1 MSQFSEMMGSFIRTG
16 NYPMEANYIFPTE
29 AALKEFYND
38 PINATTLH
46 KGLLKLV
53 ENGGDGKQALYWV
66 VKKQTNDDLEFVKL
80 IENIDIDTI
89 DGQLED
95 LYNRL
100 EEEIKNRKDGET
112 AIWGTNDPTNVPE
125 ELNSLLD
132 LATAVTN
139 LIKEVQDIHKELI
152 DSDESI
158 RKSLKTEIKATV
170 GTQENDIVS
179 YLKTLP
185 YKSLTEAANA
195 LNKFLNTT
203 DVDSNQINTLP
214 ELQFFLEGYNDT
226 QKLRHVLLDL
236 QAEIL
241 GNPFPTREFRTL
253 RAIEDFVRILKA
265 DSEATDN
272 NIQSEL
278 DNTQI
283 GVGLSG
289 DGSYNA
295 DKETYYLKD
304 ATSIMNALKV
314 LDSLMYEAIK
324 GITIQASNEDVV
336 NLNVRKELEGYVI
349 GATLNLSN
357 VLGNDL
363 IKKDDG
369 LYFNVKSTYNNGTL
383 SLYVNDKLV
392 AQHILGFSSIVE
404 SAFYDSSNESIVIVF
419 KLLSGE
425 KQTITIP
432 VGTLIRELEVD
443 NSQPNKVVELVRETV
458 VDGADKLS
466 ADVRIHVDK
475 HNILK
480 KVGNALSVDGTTD
493 SITHNDKTLNSVI
506 EEIRTTEAESTSNLT
521 QKITAEVDRA
531 KAEEGSIKTSLGE
544 FKDNTNKA
552 VSDLKLKDSE
562 IQAAVLA
569 ETNRATEVE
578 NNIKASV
585 QDLKASDST
594 IKESIEELKVST
606 QNNAREITTAKNL
619 IGLEAERAQNAE
631 ETLTQRASAIEAE
644 LSDVSKQQV
653 DTGKEVV
660 SLTNKLD
667 SEIARSTTKDS
678 ELNIAISKEIDRATE
693 QERVLSTALDTKVGT
708 VTIRKSE
715 ANDLQYIL
723 YVDSK
728 ASGEI
733 NIPKDQF
740 LKSVTLENN
749 SILQFKFE
757 TTSGVVTTD
766 INIEDVFAE
775 SLSNLETKVNQK
787 ADIVSPIFT
796 GIPQIQDSPDENDSS
811 QRIPTTNWV
820 NTRVSKS
827 EETFN
832 QHIKDKQNPHNV
844 TAEQIGAY
852 TKLEIDSKFNKIDEI
867 TNKCIKATDEASK
880 INATLDIDT
889 NTLTV
894 TDRNGI
900 STSLEV
906 WGTTDE
912 HISVYLSSED
922 GLATVSNLDV
932 SLVYVGTDQVY
943 HATTDDNGICQ
954 FIVPNGIKYRIILPE
969 IQDYLTPAEE
979 EHMASIASRSIEHRY
994 RRIGEEVEQ
1003 VYIQVNQM
1011 ENGVYSP
1018 IENHQIKLKIGTG
1031 TTSTY
1036 YTPENGTLV
1045 LNIPSGQE
1053 YVIDIATKENYYI
1066 RGQKYHYE
1074 LQATQIR
1081 RHIYVNFRAY
1091 ESGIWIVTD
1100 QNEEVTYEDWIQQ
1113 DRDPQSA
1120 QLIKIATGELSA
1132 AGGVYYLKIDD
1143 LRFRNAPSHQWA
1155 SQNVLF
1161 TSIPE
1166 NGNSLTA
1173 DYYYDGYTSTK
1184 NIQQEGDTRTIGT
1197 NAADYALAQTLQIGE
1212 LTLNG
1217 FMGSCGQWITV
1228 WRNKEHIDD
1237 ILEVVRPDLNDGKT
1251 YYLFSNWSVAKWTSS
1266 QNGASN
1272 AWYLSSVFNV
1282 SYNKYNS
1289 YAVLVFYAPS

>member
-38 PINATTLH
+38 PINVTTLH
-46 KGLLKLV
+46 KGLLKVV

-89 DGQLED
+89 DGQLEE
-95 LYNRL
+95 LQNKL
-100 EEEIKNRKDGET
+100 EEEIRNRKNGET
-112 AIWGTNDPTNVPE
+112 AIWGTTDPTNVPE

-139 LIKEVQDIHKELI
+139 LTKEVQDF
-152 DSDESI
+152 
-158 RKSLKTEIKATV
+158 RKSFKAEIKATV
-170 GTQENDIVS
+170 GTQEDDIVS

-185 YKSLTEAANA
+185 YESLTEAANA

-203 DVDSNQINTLP
+203 DTDSNQINTLP
-214 ELQFFLEGYNDT
+214 ELQLFLEGYTDT

-241 GNPFPTREFRTL
+241 GNPLPTQEFRTL

-265 DSEATDN
+265 DSEATDK

-349 GATLNLSN
+349 GAKLNLSN
-357 VLGNDL
+357 VIGNNL
-363 IKKDDG
+363 VKKDDG

-392 AQHILGFSSIVE
+392 SQHILGFSSIVE
-404 SAFYDSSNESIVIVF
+404 SAFYDSHNESIVIVF

-425 KQTITIP
+425 RQTITVP
-432 VGTLIRELEVD
+432 VGALIRELEVD
-443 NSQPNKVVELVRETV
+443 NSQPDKVVELVRETV

-466 ADVRIHVDK
+466 ADVRIHTDR

-480 KVGNALSVDGTTD
+480 KVGNALSVDGTTNN
-493 SITHNDKTLNSVI
+493 ITHNDKTLSSVI
-506 EEIRTTEAESTSNLT
+506 EEIKTTEAESTSNLT
-521 QKITAEVDRA
+521 QKITAEA
-531 KAEEGSIKTSLGE
+531 
-544 FKDNTNKA
+544 
-552 VSDLKLKDSE
+552 
-562 IQAAVLA
+562 
-569 ETNRATEVE
+569 
-578 NNIKASV
+578 
-585 QDLKASDST
+585 
-594 IKESIEELKVST
+594 
-606 QNNAREITTAKNL
+606 
-619 IGLEAERAQNAE
+619 
-631 ETLTQRASAIEAE
+631 
-644 LSDVSKQQV
+644 
-653 DTGKEVV
+653 
-660 SLTNKLD
+660 
-667 SEIARSTTKDS
+667 
-678 ELNIAISKEIDRATE
+678 DRATE
-693 QERVLSTALDTKVGT
+693 AENVLKV
-708 VTIRKSE
+708 
-715 ANDLQYIL
+715 
-723 YVDSK
+723 
-728 ASGEI
+728 
-733 NIPKDQF
+733 
-740 LKSVTLENN
+740 SV
-749 SILQFKFE
+749 Q
-757 TTSGVVTTD
+757 D
-766 INIEDVFAE
+766 
-775 SLSNLETKVNQK
+775 LETKVNQK

-796 GIPQIQDSPDENDSS
+796 GIPQIQNSPDENDSS

-820 NTRVSKS
+820 NTKVLKS
-827 EETFN
+827 EERFN

-844 TAEQIGAY
+844 TAEQVGSY
-852 TKLEIDSKFNKIDEI
+852 TKLEVDSKFNKIDEI
-867 TNKCIKATDEASK
+867 TNKCVKATDEASK

-889 NTLTV
+889 NILTV

-922 GLATVSNLDV
+922 GLAVVSGLDV
-932 SLVYVGTDQVY
+932 SLIYVGTDQVY

-969 IQDYLTPAEE
+969 IQDYLTPSEE

-1036 YTPENGTLV
+1036 YTPANGTLV

-1113 DRDPQSA
+1113 NRDPKSA

-1143 LRFRNAPSHQWA
+1143 LRFRNAPDHQWA

-1173 DYYYDGYTSTK
+1173 DYYYDGYTSSK
-1184 NIQQEGDTRTIGT
+1184 NIQQEGDTRSIGT
-1197 NAADYALAQTLQIGE
+1197 NAVDYALAQTLQIGE

-1217 FMGSCGQWITV
+1217 FIGSCGQWVTI

-1237 ILEVVRPDLNDGKT
+1237 ILEVVRPDLRDGRT
-1251 YYLFSNWSVAKWTSS
+1251 YYLFSNWTTNKWTSS
-1266 QNGASN
+1266 QDDARGAWVL
-1272 AWYLSSVFNV
+1272 ASVFYGNV
-1282 SYNKYNS
+1282 KNDSF
-1289 YAVLVFYAPS
+1289 AVLVFYAPS

>member
-46 KGLLKLV
+46 KGLLKIV

-89 DGQLED
+89 DGQLEE
-95 LYNRL
+95 LQNKL
-100 EEEIKNRKDGET
+100 EEEIRNRKNGDT

-139 LIKEVQDIHKELI
+139 LTKEVQDF
-152 DSDESI
+152 
-158 RKSLKTEIKATV
+158 RKSFKAEIKATV
-170 GTQENDIVS
+170 GTQEDDIVS

-185 YKSLTEAANA
+185 YKSLTETANA

-203 DVDSNQINTLP
+203 DTDSNQINTLP
-214 ELQFFLEGYNDT
+214 ELQLFLEGYNDT
-226 QKLRHVLLDL
+226 QKLRQVLLDL

-241 GNPFPTREFRTL
+241 GNPLPTQEFRTL
-253 RAIEDFVRILKA
+253 RAIEDFIRILKA
-265 DSEATDN
+265 DSEATDK

-349 GATLNLSN
+349 GAKLNLSN

-363 IKKDDG
+363 VKKDDG

-392 AQHILGFSSIVE
+392 SQHILGFSSIVE

-425 KQTITIP
+425 EQTITVP
-432 VGTLIRELEVD
+432 VGALIRELEVD
-443 NSQPNKVVELVRETV
+443 NSQPDKVVELVRETV

-466 ADVRIHVDK
+466 ADVRIHSDR

-493 SITHNDKTLNSVI
+493 SITHNDKTLSSVI
-506 EEIRTTEAESTSNLT
+506 EEIKTIEAESTSNLT
-521 QKITAEVDRA
+521 QKITAEA
-531 KAEEGSIKTSLGE
+531 
-544 FKDNTNKA
+544 
-552 VSDLKLKDSE
+552 
-562 IQAAVLA
+562 
-569 ETNRATEVE
+569 
-578 NNIKASV
+578 
-585 QDLKASDST
+585 
-594 IKESIEELKVST
+594 
-606 QNNAREITTAKNL
+606 
-619 IGLEAERAQNAE
+619 
-631 ETLTQRASAIEAE
+631 
-644 LSDVSKQQV
+644 
-653 DTGKEVV
+653 
-660 SLTNKLD
+660 
-667 SEIARSTTKDS
+667 
-678 ELNIAISKEIDRATE
+678 DRATE
-693 QERVLSTALDTKVGT
+693 AENVLKV
-708 VTIRKSE
+708 
-715 ANDLQYIL
+715 
-723 YVDSK
+723 
-728 ASGEI
+728 
-733 NIPKDQF
+733 
-740 LKSVTLENN
+740 SV
-749 SILQFKFE
+749 Q
-757 TTSGVVTTD
+757 D
-766 INIEDVFAE
+766 
-775 SLSNLETKVNQK
+775 LETKVNQK

-796 GIPQIQDSPDENDSS
+796 GIPQIQNSPDENDSS

-820 NTRVSKS
+820 NTKVLKS
-827 EETFN
+827 EERFN

-844 TAEQIGAY
+844 TAEQVGSY
-852 TKLEIDSKFNKIDEI
+852 TKLEVDSKFNKIDEI
-867 TNKCIKATDEASK
+867 TNKCVKVTNEASK

-889 NTLTV
+889 NILTV

-922 GLATVSNLDV
+922 GLAVVSGLDV
-932 SLVYVGTDQVY
+932 SLIYVGTDQVY

-969 IQDYLTPAEE
+969 IQDYLTPSEE

-1018 IENHQIKLKIGTG
+1018 IENHQVKLKIGTG

-1036 YTPENGTLV
+1036 YTTENGTLV

-1074 LQATQIR
+1074 FQATEIR
-1081 RHIYVNFRAY
+1081 RYIYVNFRAY

-1100 QNEEVTYEDWIQQ
+1100 QNEEVTYEDWIKQ

-1143 LRFRNAPSHQWA
+1143 LRFRQAPSHQWA

-1173 DYYYDGYTSTK
+1173 DYYYDGYTSSK

-1197 NAADYALAQTLQIGE
+1197 NAVDYALAQTLQIGE

-1217 FMGSCGQWITV
+1217 FIGSCGQWVTI

-1237 ILEVVRPDLNDGKT
+1237 ILEVVRPDLGGGRA
-1251 YYLFSNWSVAKWTSS
+1251 YYLFSDWTDARWTSS
-1266 QNGASN
+1266 QNGAFH
-1272 AWYLSSVFNV
+1272 AWYLSSVF
-1282 SYNKYNS
+1282 SYYGSKNGSN
-1289 YAVLVFYAPS
+1289 AVLVFYAPS

>member
-46 KGLLKLV
+46 KGLLKIV

-89 DGQLED
+89 DEQLEE
-95 LYNRL
+95 LQNKL
-100 EEEIKNRKDGET
+100 EEEIRNRKNGET
-112 AIWGTNDPTNVPE
+112 AIWGTTDPTNVPE

-139 LIKEVQDIHKELI
+139 LTKEVQDF
-152 DSDESI
+152 
-158 RKSLKTEIKATV
+158 RKSFKAEIKATV
-170 GTQENDIVS
+170 GTQEDDIVS

-185 YKSLTEAANA
+185 YKSLTETANA

-203 DVDSNQINTLP
+203 DADSNQINTLP
-214 ELQFFLEGYNDT
+214 ELQLFLEGYTDT
-226 QKLRHVLLDL
+226 QKLCHVLLDL

-241 GNPFPTREFRTL
+241 GNPLPTQEFRTL

-265 DSEATDN
+265 DSETTDK

-349 GATLNLSN
+349 GAKLNLSN

-363 IKKDDG
+363 VKKDDG

-392 AQHILGFSSIVE
+392 SQHILGFSSIVE

-425 KQTITIP
+425 EQTVTVP

-466 ADVRIHVDK
+466 ADVRIHSDR

-493 SITHNDKTLNSVI
+493 SITHNDKTLSSVI
-506 EEIRTTEAESTSNLT
+506 EEIKTTEAESTSNLT
-521 QKITAEVDRA
+521 QKITAEA
-531 KAEEGSIKTSLGE
+531 
-544 FKDNTNKA
+544 
-552 VSDLKLKDSE
+552 
-562 IQAAVLA
+562 
-569 ETNRATEVE
+569 
-578 NNIKASV
+578 
-585 QDLKASDST
+585 
-594 IKESIEELKVST
+594 
-606 QNNAREITTAKNL
+606 
-619 IGLEAERAQNAE
+619 
-631 ETLTQRASAIEAE
+631 
-644 LSDVSKQQV
+644 
-653 DTGKEVV
+653 
-660 SLTNKLD
+660 
-667 SEIARSTTKDS
+667 
-678 ELNIAISKEIDRATE
+678 DRATE
-693 QERVLSTALDTKVGT
+693 AENVLKV
-708 VTIRKSE
+708 
-715 ANDLQYIL
+715 
-723 YVDSK
+723 
-728 ASGEI
+728 
-733 NIPKDQF
+733 
-740 LKSVTLENN
+740 SV
-749 SILQFKFE
+749 Q
-757 TTSGVVTTD
+757 D
-766 INIEDVFAE
+766 
-775 SLSNLETKVNQK
+775 LETKVNQK

-796 GIPQIQDSPDENDSS
+796 GIPQIQNSPDENDSS

-820 NTRVSKS
+820 NTKVLKS
-827 EETFN
+827 EERFN

-844 TAEQIGAY
+844 TAEQVGSY
-852 TKLEIDSKFNKIDEI
+852 TKLEVDSKFNKIDEI
-867 TNKCIKATDEASK
+867 TNKCVKATDEASK

-889 NTLTV
+889 NILTV

-922 GLATVSNLDV
+922 GLAVVSGLDV
-932 SLVYVGTDQVY
+932 SLIYVGTDQVY

-954 FIVPNGIKYRIILPE
+954 FIVPNGIKYRVILPE
-969 IQDYLTPAEE
+969 IQDYLTPSEE

-1018 IENHQIKLKIGTG
+1018 IENHQVKLKIGTG

-1036 YTPENGTLV
+1036 YTPKNGTLV

-1074 LQATQIR
+1074 FQATEIR
-1081 RHIYVNFRAY
+1081 RYIYVNFRAY

-1113 DRDPQSA
+1113 NRDPKSA

-1143 LRFRNAPSHQWA
+1143 LRFRKAPSHQWS
-1155 SQNVLF
+1155 SQNILF

-1173 DYYYDGYTSTK
+1173 DYYYDGYTSSK
-1184 NIQQEGDTRTIGT
+1184 NIQQEGDTRTIDT
-1197 NAADYALAQTLQIGE
+1197 NAVDYALAQTLQIGE

-1217 FMGSCGQWITV
+1217 FIGSCGQWATI

-1237 ILEVVRPDLNDGKT
+1237 ILEVVRPDLGDDRT
-1251 YYLFSNWSVAKWTSS
+1251 YYLFSDWTVNKWASS
-1266 QNGASN
+1266 QYGVNN
-1272 AWYLSSVFNV
+1272 AWFLSSVFDYFYKVNGRF
-1282 SYNKYNS
+1282 
-1289 YAVLVFYAPS
+1289 AVLVFYAPS

>member
-46 KGLLKLV
+46 KGLLKIV

-95 LYNRL
+95 LQNKL
-100 EEEIKNRKDGET
+100 EEEIRNRKNGET

-139 LIKEVQDIHKELI
+139 LTKEVQDF
-152 DSDESI
+152 
-158 RKSLKTEIKATV
+158 RKSFKAEIKATV
-170 GTQENDIVS
+170 GTQEDDIVS

-185 YKSLTEAANA
+185 YESLTEAANA

-203 DVDSNQINTLP
+203 DTDSNQINTLP
-214 ELQFFLEGYNDT
+214 ELQLFLEGYTDT

-241 GNPFPTREFRTL
+241 GNPLPTQEFRTL
-253 RAIEDFVRILKA
+253 RAIEDFIRILKA
-265 DSEATDN
+265 DSEATDK

-295 DKETYYLKD
+295 DKETHYLKD

-349 GATLNLSN
+349 GAKLNLSN

-363 IKKDDG
+363 VKKDDG

-425 KQTITIP
+425 EQTVTVP

-466 ADVRIHVDK
+466 ADVRIHADRY
-475 HNILK
+475 NILK

-493 SITHNDKTLNSVI
+493 NITHNDKTLSSVI
-506 EEIRTTEAESTSNLT
+506 EEIKTTEAESTSNLT
-521 QKITAEVDRA
+521 QKITAEA
-531 KAEEGSIKTSLGE
+531 
-544 FKDNTNKA
+544 
-552 VSDLKLKDSE
+552 
-562 IQAAVLA
+562 
-569 ETNRATEVE
+569 
-578 NNIKASV
+578 
-585 QDLKASDST
+585 
-594 IKESIEELKVST
+594 
-606 QNNAREITTAKNL
+606 
-619 IGLEAERAQNAE
+619 
-631 ETLTQRASAIEAE
+631 
-644 LSDVSKQQV
+644 
-653 DTGKEVV
+653 
-660 SLTNKLD
+660 
-667 SEIARSTTKDS
+667 
-678 ELNIAISKEIDRATE
+678 DRATE
-693 QERVLSTALDTKVGT
+693 AENVLKV
-708 VTIRKSE
+708 
-715 ANDLQYIL
+715 
-723 YVDSK
+723 
-728 ASGEI
+728 
-733 NIPKDQF
+733 
-740 LKSVTLENN
+740 SV
-749 SILQFKFE
+749 Q
-757 TTSGVVTTD
+757 D
-766 INIEDVFAE
+766 
-775 SLSNLETKVNQK
+775 LETKVNQK

-796 GIPQIQDSPDENDSS
+796 GIPQIQNSPDENDSS

-820 NTRVSKS
+820 NTKVLKS
-827 EETFN
+827 EERFN

-844 TAEQIGAY
+844 TAEQVGSY
-852 TKLEIDSKFNKIDEI
+852 TKLEVDSKFNKIDEI

-889 NTLTV
+889 NILTV
-894 TDRNGI
+894 TDRNGV

-922 GLATVSNLDV
+922 GLAVVSGLDV
-932 SLVYVGTDQVY
+932 SLIYVGTDQVY

-969 IQDYLTPAEE
+969 IQDYLTPSEE

-1018 IENHQIKLKIGTG
+1018 IENHQVKLKIGTG

-1074 LQATQIR
+1074 FQATEIR
-1081 RHIYVNFRAY
+1081 RYIYVNFRAY

-1143 LRFRNAPSHQWA
+1143 LRFRQAPSHQWA

-1173 DYYYDGYTSTK
+1173 DYYYDGYTSSK

-1217 FMGSCGQWITV
+1217 FIGSCGQWVTI

-1237 ILEVVRPDLNDGKT
+1237 ILEVVRPDLGDGRT
-1251 YYLFSNWSVAKWTSS
+1251 YYLFSNWTDNKWTSS
-1266 QNGASN
+1266 QSGAN
-1272 AWYLSSVFNV
+1272 DAWYFTSVFYHNYKNH
-1282 SYNKYNS
+1282 SF
-1289 YAVLVFYAPS
+1289 AVLVFYAPS

>member
-1 MSQFSEMMGSFIRTG
+1 MSQFSEMIGSFIRTG
-16 NYPMEANYIFPTE
+16 NYPIEANYIFPTE

-46 KGLLKLV
+46 KGLLKIV
-53 ENGGDGKQALYWV
+53 ENSGDGKQALYWV

-95 LYNRL
+95 LQNKL
-100 EEEIKNRKDGET
+100 EEEIRNRKNGET

-139 LIKEVQDIHKELI
+139 LTKEIQDF
-152 DSDESI
+152 
-158 RKSLKTEIKATV
+158 RKSFKAEIKATV
-170 GTQENDIVS
+170 GTQEDDIVS

-185 YKSLTEAANA
+185 YESLTETANA

-203 DVDSNQINTLP
+203 DTDSNQINTLP
-214 ELQFFLEGYNDT
+214 ELQLFLEGYTDT
-226 QKLRHVLLDL
+226 QKLRQVLLDL

-241 GNPFPTREFRTL
+241 GNPLPTQEFRTL
-253 RAIEDFVRILKA
+253 RAIEDFIRILKA
-265 DSEATDN
+265 DSEATDK

-349 GATLNLSN
+349 GAKLNLSN

-363 IKKDDG
+363 VKKDDG

-383 SLYVNDKLV
+383 SLYVNDKLIS
-392 AQHILGFSSIVE
+392 QHILGFSSIVE

-425 KQTITIP
+425 EQTVTVP

-466 ADVRIHVDK
+466 ADVRIHADR

-493 SITHNDKTLNSVI
+493 SITHNDKTLSSVI
-506 EEIRTTEAESTSNLT
+506 EEIKTTEAESTSNLT
-521 QKITAEVDRA
+521 QKITAE
-531 KAEEGSIKTSLGE
+531 S
-544 FKDNTNKA
+544 
-552 VSDLKLKDSE
+552 
-562 IQAAVLA
+562 
-569 ETNRATEVE
+569 
-578 NNIKASV
+578 
-585 QDLKASDST
+585 
-594 IKESIEELKVST
+594 
-606 QNNAREITTAKNL
+606 
-619 IGLEAERAQNAE
+619 
-631 ETLTQRASAIEAE
+631 
-644 LSDVSKQQV
+644 
-653 DTGKEVV
+653 
-660 SLTNKLD
+660 
-667 SEIARSTTKDS
+667 
-678 ELNIAISKEIDRATE
+678 DRATE
-693 QERVLSTALDTKVGT
+693 AENVLKV
-708 VTIRKSE
+708 
-715 ANDLQYIL
+715 
-723 YVDSK
+723 
-728 ASGEI
+728 
-733 NIPKDQF
+733 
-740 LKSVTLENN
+740 SV
-749 SILQFKFE
+749 Q
-757 TTSGVVTTD
+757 D
-766 INIEDVFAE
+766 
-775 SLSNLETKVNQK
+775 LETKVNQK

-796 GIPQIQDSPDENDSS
+796 GIPQIQNSPDENDSS

-820 NTRVSKS
+820 NTKVLKS
-827 EETFN
+827 EERFN

-844 TAEQIGAY
+844 TAEQVGSY
-852 TKLEIDSKFNKIDEI
+852 TKLEVDSKFNKIDEI
-867 TNKCIKATDEASK
+867 TNKCVKATDEASK

-889 NTLTV
+889 NILTV

-922 GLATVSNLDV
+922 GLAVVSGLDV
-932 SLVYVGTDQVY
+932 SLIYVGTDQVY

-969 IQDYLTPAEE
+969 IQDYLTPSEE

-1018 IENHQIKLKIGTG
+1018 IENHQVKLKIGTG

-1166 NGNSLTA
+1166 DGNSLTA
-1173 DYYYDGYTSTK
+1173 DYYYDGYTSSK

-1197 NAADYALAQTLQIGE
+1197 NAVDYALAQTLQIGE

-1217 FMGSCGQWITV
+1217 FMGSCGQWVTI

-1237 ILEVVRPDLNDGKT
+1237 ILEVVRPALNDGKT
-1251 YYLFSNWSVAKWTSS
+1251 YYLFSNWADYKWAST
-1266 QNGASN
+1266 QHGASY
-1272 AWYLSSVFNV
+1272 AWYLASVFD
-1282 SYNKYNS
+1282 YNGKGHSN
-1289 YAVLVFYAPS
+1289 AVLVFYAPS

>member
-46 KGLLKLV
+46 KGLLKIV

-95 LYNRL
+95 LQNKL
-100 EEEIKNRKDGET
+100 EEEIRNRKNGET

-139 LIKEVQDIHKELI
+139 LTKEVQDF
-152 DSDESI
+152 
-158 RKSLKTEIKATV
+158 RKSFKAEIKATV
-170 GTQENDIVS
+170 GTQEDDIVS

-185 YKSLTEAANA
+185 YESLTEAANA

-203 DVDSNQINTLP
+203 DTDSNQINTLP
-214 ELQFFLEGYNDT
+214 ELQLFLEGYTDT

-241 GNPFPTREFRTL
+241 GNPLPTQEFRTL
-253 RAIEDFVRILKA
+253 RAIEDFIRILKA
-265 DSEATDN
+265 DSEATDK

-295 DKETYYLKD
+295 DKETHYLKD

-349 GATLNLSN
+349 GAKLNLSN

-363 IKKDDG
+363 VKKDDG

-425 KQTITIP
+425 EQTVTVP

-466 ADVRIHVDK
+466 ADVRIHADRY
-475 HNILK
+475 NILK

-493 SITHNDKTLNSVI
+493 NITHNDKTLSSVI
-506 EEIRTTEAESTSNLT
+506 EEIKTTEAESTSNLT
-521 QKITAEVDRA
+521 QKITAEA
-531 KAEEGSIKTSLGE
+531 
-544 FKDNTNKA
+544 
-552 VSDLKLKDSE
+552 
-562 IQAAVLA
+562 
-569 ETNRATEVE
+569 
-578 NNIKASV
+578 
-585 QDLKASDST
+585 
-594 IKESIEELKVST
+594 
-606 QNNAREITTAKNL
+606 
-619 IGLEAERAQNAE
+619 
-631 ETLTQRASAIEAE
+631 
-644 LSDVSKQQV
+644 
-653 DTGKEVV
+653 
-660 SLTNKLD
+660 
-667 SEIARSTTKDS
+667 
-678 ELNIAISKEIDRATE
+678 DRATE
-693 QERVLSTALDTKVGT
+693 AENVLKV
-708 VTIRKSE
+708 
-715 ANDLQYIL
+715 
-723 YVDSK
+723 
-728 ASGEI
+728 
-733 NIPKDQF
+733 
-740 LKSVTLENN
+740 SV
-749 SILQFKFE
+749 Q
-757 TTSGVVTTD
+757 D
-766 INIEDVFAE
+766 
-775 SLSNLETKVNQK
+775 LETKVNQK

-796 GIPQIQDSPDENDSS
+796 GIPQIQNSPDENDSS

-820 NTRVSKS
+820 NTKVLKS
-827 EETFN
+827 EERFN

-844 TAEQIGAY
+844 TAEQVGSY
-852 TKLEIDSKFNKIDEI
+852 TKLEVDSKFNKIDEI

-889 NTLTV
+889 NILTV
-894 TDRNGI
+894 TDRNGV

-922 GLATVSNLDV
+922 GLAVVSGLDV
-932 SLVYVGTDQVY
+932 SLIYVGTDQVY

-969 IQDYLTPAEE
+969 IQDYLTPSEE

-1018 IENHQIKLKIGTG
+1018 IENHQVKLKIGTG

-1074 LQATQIR
+1074 FQATEIR
-1081 RHIYVNFRAY
+1081 RYIYVNFRAY

-1143 LRFRNAPSHQWA
+1143 LRFRQAPSHQWA

-1173 DYYYDGYTSTK
+1173 DYYYDGYTSSK

-1217 FMGSCGQWITV
+1217 FIGSCGQWVTI

-1237 ILEVVRPDLNDGKT
+1237 ILEVVRPDLGDGRT
-1251 YYLFSNWSVAKWTSS
+1251 YYLFSNWTDNKWTSS
-1266 QNGASN
+1266 QNGANN
-1272 AWYLSSVFNV
+1272 AWYFSSVFISNF
-1282 SYNKYNS
+1282 KGRS

>member
-46 KGLLKLV
+46 KGLLKIV

-89 DGQLED
+89 DGQLEE
-95 LYNRL
+95 LQNKL
-100 EEEIKNRKDGET
+100 EEEIRNRKNGET

-139 LIKEVQDIHKELI
+139 LTKEVQDF
-152 DSDESI
+152 
-158 RKSLKTEIKATV
+158 RKSFKAEIKATV
-170 GTQENDIVS
+170 GTQEDDIVS

-185 YKSLTEAANA
+185 YESLTEAANA

-203 DVDSNQINTLP
+203 DTDSNQINTLP

-236 QAEIL
+236 QAEML
-241 GNPFPTREFRTL
+241 GNPLPTQEFRTL
-253 RAIEDFVRILKA
+253 RAIEDFIRILKA
-265 DSEATDN
+265 DSEATDK

-349 GATLNLSN
+349 GAKLNLSN

-363 IKKDDG
+363 VKKDDG

-392 AQHILGFSSIVE
+392 SQHILGFSSIVE

-425 KQTITIP
+425 EQTVTVP

-443 NSQPNKVVELVRETV
+443 NSQPDKVVELVRETV

-466 ADVRIHVDK
+466 ADVRIHTDR

-480 KVGNALSVDGTTD
+480 KVGNALSVDGTTNN
-493 SITHNDKTLNSVI
+493 ITHNDKTLSSVI
-506 EEIRTTEAESTSNLT
+506 EEIKTTEAESTSNLT
-521 QKITAEVDRA
+521 QKITAEA
-531 KAEEGSIKTSLGE
+531 
-544 FKDNTNKA
+544 
-552 VSDLKLKDSE
+552 
-562 IQAAVLA
+562 
-569 ETNRATEVE
+569 
-578 NNIKASV
+578 
-585 QDLKASDST
+585 
-594 IKESIEELKVST
+594 
-606 QNNAREITTAKNL
+606 
-619 IGLEAERAQNAE
+619 
-631 ETLTQRASAIEAE
+631 
-644 LSDVSKQQV
+644 
-653 DTGKEVV
+653 
-660 SLTNKLD
+660 
-667 SEIARSTTKDS
+667 
-678 ELNIAISKEIDRATE
+678 DRATE
-693 QERVLSTALDTKVGT
+693 AENVLKV
-708 VTIRKSE
+708 
-715 ANDLQYIL
+715 
-723 YVDSK
+723 
-728 ASGEI
+728 
-733 NIPKDQF
+733 
-740 LKSVTLENN
+740 SV
-749 SILQFKFE
+749 Q
-757 TTSGVVTTD
+757 D
-766 INIEDVFAE
+766 
-775 SLSNLETKVNQK
+775 LETKVNQK

-796 GIPQIQDSPDENDSS
+796 GIPQIQNSPDENDSS

-820 NTRVSKS
+820 NTKVLKS
-827 EETFN
+827 EERFN

-844 TAEQIGAY
+844 TAEQVGSY
-852 TKLEIDSKFNKIDEI
+852 TKLEVDSKFNKIDEI
-867 TNKCIKATDEASK
+867 TNKCVKATDEASK
-880 INATLDIDT
+880 INATLNIDT
-889 NTLTV
+889 NILTV

-922 GLATVSNLDV
+922 GLAVVSGLDV
-932 SLVYVGTDQVY
+932 SLIYVGTDQVY

-969 IQDYLTPAEE
+969 IQDYLTPSEE

-1018 IENHQIKLKIGTG
+1018 IENHQVKLKIGTG

-1045 LNIPSGQE
+1045 LNIPSSQE

-1074 LQATQIR
+1074 FQATEIR
-1081 RHIYVNFRAY
+1081 RYIYVNFRAY

-1143 LRFRNAPSHQWA
+1143 LRFRQAPSHQWA
-1155 SQNVLF
+1155 SQDVLF

-1173 DYYYDGYTSTK
+1173 DYYYDGYTSSK

-1197 NAADYALAQTLQIGE
+1197 NAVDYALAQTLQIGE

-1217 FMGSCGQWITV
+1217 FIGSCGQWVTI

-1237 ILEVVRPDLNDGKT
+1237 ILEVVRPDLRDGRT
-1251 YYLFSNWSVAKWTSS
+1251 YYLFSNWTDNRWTSS
-1266 QNGASN
+1266 QNGAYY
-1272 AWYLSSVFNV
+1272 AWCFTSVFGSV
-1282 SYNKYNS
+1282 GNKVYSN
-1289 YAVLVFYAPS
+1289 AVLVFYAPS